1 VFAKSKKENNIM
13 PGNTIKINDSENLE
27 WYIGDS
33 FMDVLINWLDNHG
46 VKTNDYDYQGV
57 DNPEEIEHVKSSEK
71 MKLLN
76 QWLSELV
83 FPGRLESL
91 IQILKNYKNEIEEV
105 KEICLYTNENKY
117 KIYAIDRKNDDG
129 YLGCSVTTRKM
140 RAGEDWFRGNDLID
154 GPFLRE
160 TWMRIM
166 CSIVNYELITL
177 SEYKKPAQFTGG
189 I

>member
-1 VFAKSKKENNIM
+1 M
-13 PGNTIKINDSENLE
+13 PGNTIKINNSNNLE
-27 WYIGDS
+27 WYVGDS
-33 FMDVLINWLDNHG
+33 FMDVLINWLEQHG
-46 VKTNDYDYQGV
+46 IKTNKYDFNSCETS
-57 DNPEEIEHVKSSEK
+57 DTIEQVSSDK

-76 QWLSELV
+76 QWLCELV
-83 FPGRLESL
+83 FPGNLENL
-91 IQILKNYKNEIEEV
+91 IQTLKSYKNEEEEI

-117 KIYAIDRKNDDG
+117 KIYAVDRKKDDG

-160 TWMRIM
+160 TWLRIM

-177 SEYKKPAQFTGG
+177 SDYKKPAQFTGG
-189 I
+189 V